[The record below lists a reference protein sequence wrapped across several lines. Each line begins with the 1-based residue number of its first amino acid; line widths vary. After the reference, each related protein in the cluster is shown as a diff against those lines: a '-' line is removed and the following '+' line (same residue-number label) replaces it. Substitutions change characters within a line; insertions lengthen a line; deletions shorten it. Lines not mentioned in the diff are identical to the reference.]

1 MKHIGRKLFHILGG
15 VGLLSLYFIF
25 TRNTVFS
32 IYLTLIGAAL
42 LFEICRLKIP
52 TVNKFIYTHFGSVI
66 RTSEK
71 QQLTGIVPYLLGIG
85 LSLYT
90 YATPVASAAVCFLA
104 FGDVAATT
112 IGERFGKTK
121 IGNKSLEGTAA
132 FVAASVLIGLLLP
145 VVGLKVPTGIM
156 IIGAFAAAGIE
167 LLPVSLNDNLLI
179 PVLSGAVMEFA
190 LQWAR

>member
-1 MKHIGRKLFHILGG
+1 M
-15 VGLLSLYFIF
+15 SLYFIF

-121 IGNKSLEGTAA
+121 IGKKSLEGTAA